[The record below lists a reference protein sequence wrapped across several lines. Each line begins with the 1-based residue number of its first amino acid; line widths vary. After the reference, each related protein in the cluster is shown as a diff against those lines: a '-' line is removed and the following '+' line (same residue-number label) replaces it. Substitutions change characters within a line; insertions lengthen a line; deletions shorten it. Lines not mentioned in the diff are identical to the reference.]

1 MLDIDIKVFVN
12 YIKIQ
17 QYLKQLKK
25 KEKRIMK
32 RKKI

>member
-25 KEKRIMK
+25 KGKRIVN
-32 RKKI
+32 